1 MRTPSIALASRTAL
15 VVARFTWVALR
26 EARPSEALLER
37 MGKPGLK
44 FADLGGTAWPMCSA
58 PHC

>member
-1 MRTPSIALASRTAL
+1 LASRTAL

-44 FADLGGTAWPMCSA
+44 FADLGGTAWQMCSA